1 MILDDGGDA
10 TLLVHHGA
18 EYEAAGA
25 VPDPATADNEELR
38 VVLELLH
45 PLAAGGR
52 AALHADGGRRS
63 RA

>member
-10 TLLVHHGA
+10 TLLVHKGV

-25 VPDPATADNEELR
+25 VPDPVEADNDEYR
-38 VVLELLH
+38 VILSLLD
-45 PLAAGGR
+45 PLAGRGRRSAGRGWP
-52 AALHADGGRRS
+52 RRS

>member
-10 TLLVHHGA
+10 TLLVHKGA

-25 VPDPATADNEELR
+25 VPDPATAENEELGSSSR
-38 VVLELLH
+38 LNRT
-45 PLAAGGR
+45 LAED
-52 AALHADGGRRS
+52 AAEWTAPRRRS

>member
-10 TLLVHHGA
+10 TLLIHKGV

-25 VPDPATADNEELR
+25 VPDPSTADSEEHR
-38 VVLELLH
+38 IILETLTRTPRRGL
-45 PLAAGGR
+45 PEVDAQAA
-52 AALHADGGRRS
+52 ASS